1 MSPRPDRS
9 LPPAY
14 FERLYAADPDP
25 WGFATSAY
33 ERAKYDATLRA
44 LPKKHYANVFEVGC
58 SIGVLTARLAER
70 CDRLLAVDVAEDAL
84 DRARGHCA
92 ALPGVRFERMR
103 FPDDAPEDRFDL
115 IVLSEVVYYWSAPD
129 VGRAADLAVAALE
142 PEGDMI
148 LVHYVRATD
157 YPLAGD
163 DAAER
168 FIAAARG
175 CRVTRAERN
184 DDYRIDVLTRGA

>member
-14 FERLYAADPDP
+14 FERLYAADRDP

-33 ERAKYDATLRA
+33 ERAKYDATLAA
-44 LPKKHYANVFEVGC
+44 LPKKHYANAFEVGC
-58 SIGVLTARLAER
+58 SIGVLTARLAGR

-84 DRARGHCA
+84 DQARKHCA
-92 ALPGVRFERMR
+92 ALAGVRFERLR
-103 FPDDAPEDRFDL
+103 FPDEAPEGRFDL
-115 IVLSEVVYYWSAPD
+115 IVLSEVVYYWSALD

-142 PEGDMI
+142 PGGDVI

-157 YPLAGD
+157 YPLSGD

-168 FIAAARG
+168 FIAAAKG
-175 CRVTRAERN
+175 CRVTHAERN
-184 DDYRIDVLTRGA
+184 DDYRIDVLTRRA